1 MPTFNPSIPPIPP
14 VQFQKAMV
22 FVDGTNL
29 FYRLNSNKLQL
40 VAKLSDIVKSFV
52 EGRQVMRVYVYTSE
66 PHFNAAQDKHGAF
79 VTEGLRVV
87 LGDAIPT
94 NDGNYKEKGVDALL
108 VADMVYHAAVK
119 NYDYALLVS
128 TDTDFVQAARR
139 VDDFGC
145 RTGVL
150 GVCCNI
156 PDRLR
161 NACDD
166 TILLS
171 ENEILTNQWATK
183 I

>member
-1 MPTFNPSIPPIPP
+1 MAAIVSHISP
-14 VQFQKAMV
+14 VRFQKAMV
-22 FVDGTNL
+22 FIDGTNL
-29 FYRLNSNKLQL
+29 FYRLNSAKLQL
-40 VAKLSDIVKSFV
+40 KMRLSEIVKSFV
-52 EGRQVMRVYVYTSE
+52 EGRQVLRIYMYTSE
-66 PHFNAAQDKHGAF
+66 PHFNAAQNKHGAF
-79 VTEGLRVV
+79 ISKGLRVV

-94 NDGNYKEKGVDALL
+94 DDGNYKEKGVDALL

-150 GVCCNI
+150 GVCCEI

-183 I
+183 AGIS